1 MCVSRCERARTAS
14 ISIPAATPEANAGS
28 EAMPSCTLP
37 IIVNCTLPV
46 PSCQVQ
52 NDEVS
57 VTRIERSAEG
67 DARGTGRPTVG
78 ASQGCAKENT
88 PPSRT

>member
-37 IIVNCTLPV
+37 IIVNCPLPLPV

-57 VTRIERSAEG
+57 LPRIERSAEG
-67 DARGTGRPTVG
+67 DARGTG
-78 ASQGCAKENT
+78 
-88 PPSRT
+88 

>member
-1 MCVSRCERARTAS
+1 
-14 ISIPAATPEANAGS
+14 
-28 EAMPSCTLP
+28 MPSCTLP
-37 IIVNCTLPV
+37 IIVNCPLPV

-67 DARGTGRPTVG
+67 DARGTG
-78 ASQGCAKENT
+78 
-88 PPSRT
+88 

>member
-1 MCVSRCERARTAS
+1 MCVSRCERAPTAS

-37 IIVNCTLPV
+37 IIVNCPLPLPV

-57 VTRIERSAEG
+57 LPRIERSAEG
-67 DARGTGRPTVG
+67 DARGTG
-78 ASQGCAKENT
+78 
-88 PPSRT
+88 